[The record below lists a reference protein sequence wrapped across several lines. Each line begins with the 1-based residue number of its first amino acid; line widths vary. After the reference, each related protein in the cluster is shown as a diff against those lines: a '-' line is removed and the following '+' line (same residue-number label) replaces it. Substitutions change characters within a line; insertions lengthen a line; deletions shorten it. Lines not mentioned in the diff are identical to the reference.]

1 MNSNEIFDMFNKG
14 KLTGTGISFN
24 DISWYPHSK
33 FEGVEMK
40 NIITSGETGGKFSF
54 HLVKIAPYKKI
65 GLHIHENQLE
75 THEIIFGDGICRI
88 EDKDF
93 ACEAG
98 MVSIFPAAVKHEITA
113 GSNGLYIFAKFMP
126 ALK

>member
-75 THEIIFGDGICRI
+75 THEVISGKG
-88 EDKDF
+88 
-93 ACEAG
+93 ACKISGKEFEYEPG
-98 MVSIFPAAVKHEITA
+98 TVSIFQAGTEHEITA
-113 GSNGLYIFAKFMP
+113 GSEGLWIFAKFIP
-126 ALK
+126 ALC

>member
-75 THEIIFGDGICRI
+75 THEVIFGEGLCKTEDNECAYKSGRI
-88 EDKDF
+88 
-93 ACEAG
+93 A
-98 MVSIFPAAVKHEITA
+98 IFPAKTKHEITA
-113 GSNGLYIFAKFMP
+113 GAEGLYIFAKFIP

>member
-75 THEIIFGDGICRI
+75 THEVISGKG
-88 EDKDF
+88 
-93 ACEAG
+93 ACKISGKEFEYEPG
-98 MVSIFPAAVKHEITA
+98 TVSIFPAGTEHER
-113 GSNGLYIFAKFMP
+113 SEERR
-126 ALK
+126 

>member
-1 MNSNEIFDMFNKG
+1 MSTEKIFDAFSNG
-14 KLTGTGISFN
+14 KLTGTEISFSK
-24 DISWYPHSK
+24 IPWYPHPK

-40 NIITSGETGGKFSF
+40 DIVTSAETEGRFSF
-54 HLVKIAPYKKI
+54 HLVKIAPEKKI
-65 GLHIHENQLE
+65 ELHIHENQLE

>member
-1 MNSNEIFDMFNKG
+1 MNSNEIFDMFNRG

-75 THEIIFGDGICRI
+75 THEVIYGNGTCRI
-88 EDKDF
+88 SGKEF
-93 ACEAG
+93 EYEPG
-98 MVSIFPAAVKHEITA
+98 TVSIFPANIEHEVTA
-113 GSNGLYIFAKFMP
+113 GSNGLCIFAKFIP
-126 ALK
+126 ALC